1 MRLTQDRLCGVNIY
15 SANIWALSQS
25 PARLAFGRAA
35 HWGTQNLVTVTS
47 GLKWASRSCTWS
59 LFYLSTQISQFQ
71 CQTHLGVS
79 FCGFSSVPD
88 PDGGENRGNSAFNT
102 RCQAGTEAT
111 AAQYNYHPA
120 DKTTSSELIYPRH
133 GQIAAAAFS
142 TTSTVS

>member
-15 SANIWALSQS
+15 SANIWALSESSTLSVWTRSALRHTKLGHCYFWPQVGVS
-25 PARLAFGRAA
+25 QL
-35 HWGTQNLVTVTS
+35 H
-47 GLKWASRSCTWS
+47 LKPV
-59 LFYLSTQISQFQ
+59 LSTQISQFQ